1 MVEKR
6 LVKSLNVVKKSSKL
20 IGKQYENTILIKTT
34 PQTIFEKDLP
44 EAVKKKLFVLR
55 PEIVSAELCYV
66 PCWRVVLK
74 FSVSYLKKS
83 RSEEGQIEFIV
94 DPIKGCGANEEKFNL
109 KLTKKSIPEEMV
121 SEKNFSKEDA
131 ERKATTDA
139 RWKVLLNRYKQPAKL
154 ETARVDPFYRPY
166 YKTEVLWGSKS
177 EIQYVAADDFANYFV
192 YSS

>member
-1 MVEKR
+1 MAQKR
-6 LVKSLNVVKKSSKL
+6 LVKSLNVVKRSSKL
-20 IGKQYENTILIKTT
+20 VGKQYENTILIKTT

-44 EAVKKKLFVLR
+44 EAVKKKLFILR
-55 PEIVSAELCYV
+55 PDIAAAELCYV
-66 PCWRVVLK
+66 PCWKVVLK
-74 FSVSYLKKS
+74 FSVSYLKKT

-109 KLTKKSIPEEMV
+109 RLEKKTISEDLI
-121 SEKNFSKEDA
+121 SEKSFPREVA

-139 RWKVLLNRYKQPAKL
+139 RWKVLLNRYKQPAQL
-154 ETARVDPFYRPY
+154 ETVRVDQFYRPY
-166 YKTEVLWGSKS
+166 YKAEVVWGTKS